1 MNSAGIC
8 AVGIYEFIKN
18 LEEKLFV
25 SKNLIYRKKFNTI
38 QETQYFLFIISK
50 NIITKRKEG
59 QL

>member
-1 MNSAGIC
+1 M
-8 AVGIYEFIKN
+8 GIYEFIKN
-18 LEEKLFV
+18 LEENFSYPK
-25 SKNLIYRKKFNTI
+25 SNLQKKFNTI